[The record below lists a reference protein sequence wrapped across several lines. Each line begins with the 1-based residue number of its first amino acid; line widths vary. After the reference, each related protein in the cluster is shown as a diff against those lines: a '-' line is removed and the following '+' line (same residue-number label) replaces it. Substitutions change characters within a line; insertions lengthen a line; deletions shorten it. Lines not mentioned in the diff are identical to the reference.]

1 VCLCVCAESN
11 CRAAGSAVLFLAGS
25 RVGSWL
31 GAGAPEACDIS
42 SACEVS
48 PVVGDCAGV
57 RCGPFLIEQVC
68 GILSIAGCN
77 APSLRDT
84 GTGVLGAL

>member
-1 VCLCVCAESN
+1 
-11 CRAAGSAVLFLAGS
+11 
-25 RVGSWL
+25 
-31 GAGAPEACDIS
+31 
-42 SACEVS
+42 
-48 PVVGDCAGV
+48 V

-84 GTGVLGAL
+84 GTGVLGGL